1 MPVNFSDGTVMS
13 SPPRLF
19 VAFDSA
25 SGCPPNGTTRGN
37 STTMIS
43 QSVTITRSSVVWV
56 NAKTICSGS
65 GRHDRGLYISGPSG
79 SGYSGGRYAVRLDY
93 KSSSWWEDVYIH
105 WGGTLGTAGTY
116 TFTFVQE
123 TGTSYNCG
131 CGSGY
136 GRMNI
141 LVMEN

>member
-1 MPVNFSDGTVMS
+1 MPVNFNDGTVIS
-13 SPPRLF
+13 APPRLF

-25 SGCPPNGTTRGN
+25 SGCPPSASTRNN
-37 STTMIS
+37 SSTLIS
-43 QSVTITRSSVVWV
+43 QAVTITRSSVVWV

-65 GRHDRGLYISGPSG
+65 GRHDRSLYITGPAG

-93 KSSSWWEDVYIH
+93 KSSSWWEDTYIH

-116 TFTFVQE
+116 TFNFVQE
-123 TGTSYNCG
+123 SPYACG
-131 CGSGY
+131 CGGGY

-141 LVMEN
+141 IVMEN